1 MARNILKEMELLIDE
16 IINKGFKTSEQ
27 IGSVMYK
34 DFTKET
40 LEKLLRYIQKCTWS
54 NVDTVKFIAQN
65 FMVGQSN
72 LASVW
77 SSMYPSRKP
86 RTSPTMRNQYQNI
99 NHYLEAVLPEDL
111 TEIFLLEKVD
121 RLQELSLT
129 IDSLYINDQ
138 RIELALGEQLICDL
152 QDLPRTVKTFEVD
165 ECTYEISVLKQLSLL
180 NRRNLLETCD
190 KEKLAYIHQTVIR
203 NPMLKG
209 KINLHRFDFVRAF
222 SVAEVDNIGISKS
235 NEGIWEEA
243 EKEIESIIEGVEPS
257 DKVSSQVAQ
266 VLSDYILDNM
276 KTRLSL
282 LNPQELA
289 RVYQDLQSSEE
300 NKTSKLLNVFSK
312 EEMQQYEIERLNIKR
327 DYVKK

>member
-235 NEGIWEEA
+235 NEGIWEE
-243 EKEIESIIEGVEPS
+243 
-257 DKVSSQVAQ
+257 VS
-266 VLSDYILDNM
+266 
-276 KTRLSL
+276 
-282 LNPQELA
+282 
-289 RVYQDLQSSEE
+289 
-300 NKTSKLLNVFSK
+300 
-312 EEMQQYEIERLNIKR
+312 KR
-327 DYVKK
+327 R